1 MSDET
6 LGQRIRRARLE
17 RGLSLA
23 QVAGEDFSRA
33 FLNQV
38 EMGRSQPS
46 TRVLRVIAARLG
58 QPVDYLLGGAD
69 MDRELTVERARLALA
84 RRSPRRALELVAGA
98 LEDRSPLGAD
108 ARLCAAE
115 ALIELGR
122 AAEAA
127 QLVSGEERLLQAR
140 GDHHRLRRLQ
150 GVLAGRVVR
159 LDAPGHERLGE
170 QALREGRPELAL
182 EHLRAARI
190 LREAEAVPAAEGTEA
205 GC

>member
-69 MDRELTVERARLALA
+69 LERELAVERARLALIKG
-84 RRSPRRALELVAGA
+84 SPRRALELLAGT
-98 LEDRSPLGAD
+98 LEERSPLGSD

-115 ALIELGR
+115 ALVRLGR
-122 AAEAA
+122 EAEAA
-127 QLVSGEERLLQAR
+127 QLVADEERLLRAR
-140 GDHHRLRRLQ
+140 GDAHRMRRLQ
-150 GVLAGRVVR
+150 GVLTGRAVR
-159 LDAPGHERLGE
+159 LDAAGHELLGE
-170 QALREGRPELAL
+170 RVLREGRPELAL
-182 EHLRAARI
+182 EHLQAARI
-190 LREAEAVPAAEGTEA
+190 LREAAPPSGGAEN
-205 GC
+205 C

>member
-1 MSDET
+1 MSNET

-46 TRVLRVIAARLG
+46 TRVLRVVAARLG

-69 MDRELTVERARLALA
+69 LDRELAVERARLALVKG
-84 RRSPRRALELVAGA
+84 SPPRALELLAGA
-98 LEDRSPLGAD
+98 LEERSPISSD

-115 ALIELGR
+115 ALVKLGR
-122 AAEAA
+122 EAEAGR
-127 QLVSGEERLLQAR
+127 LVSGEERLLMAR
-140 GDHHRLRRLQ
+140 GDVHRLRRLR
-150 GVLAGRVVR
+150 GVLSGRAVR
-159 LDAPGHERLGE
+159 LDAAGHERLGE
-170 QALREGRPELAL
+170 QAHREGRPDLAL

-190 LREAEAVPAAEGTEA
+190 LREAPPPGGADN
-205 GC
+205 C